1 MRVSAYLRR
10 IFLGCMG
17 ICKEGSPQKKWRE
30 IENKQLLLMPS
41 DHPFHG
47 GAAPLSAGTSTPT
60 TTTMVIDMTSQVMSS
75 TKLMT
80 AVM

>member
-1 MRVSAYLRR
+1 MRVTAYLRR
-10 IFLGCMG
+10 VFLRCVG

-30 IENKQLLLMPS
+30 IENKQLLLTPS
-41 DHPFHG
+41 DDPFHG
-47 GAAPLSAGTSTPT
+47 GAVPLSAGTSTPT

>member
-1 MRVSAYLRR
+1 MRVTAYLRR
-10 IFLGCMG
+10 IFLRCMG
-17 ICKEGSPQKKWRE
+17 ICKERSPQKKWRSD
-30 IENKQLLLMPS
+30 ENKQLLLTPS

-47 GAAPLSAGTSTPT
+47 GAAPLSAGTSMPT

>member
-1 MRVSAYLRR
+1 MRVTAYLRR
-10 IFLGCMG
+10 IFLRCMG
-17 ICKEGSPQKKWRE
+17 ICKERSPQKKWRE
-30 IENKQLLLMPS
+30 IENKQLLRMPS

>member
-10 IFLGCMG
+10 IFLRCMG
-17 ICKEGSPQKKWRE
+17 ICKERSPQKKWRE
-30 IENKQLLLMPS
+30 IENEQLLLGPS

>member
-1 MRVSAYLRR
+1 MRVTAYLRR
-10 IFLGCMG
+10 VFLRCVG